1 MADKIKDIPAY
12 IKIEEGKTHVTLSRP
27 LEIDGA
33 KVKVLTM
40 REPTVDDQIAA
51 EKSGNDGNA
60 DKQYMA
66 NLCMVT
72 PDDIG
77 RLPLRDFKR
86 LQEAFGFFID

>member
-1 MADKIKDIPAY
+1 MTTKTPDY
-12 IKIEEGKTHVTLSRP
+12 IKLSDGKAEVTLSRQ

-33 KVKVLTM
+33 KINVLTM

-51 EKSGNDGNA
+51 EKMGVGGEAEKS
-60 DKQYMA
+60 YMA
-66 NLCMVT
+66 NLCMVS

>member
-1 MADKIKDIPAY
+1 MTKEKPDY
-12 IKIEEGKTHVTLSRP
+12 IKLSEGKAEVTLSRP

-33 KVKVLTM
+33 KVHVLTM

-51 EKSGNDGNA
+51 EKMGTGGEA
-60 DKQYMA
+60 DRAYMA

>member
-1 MADKIKDIPAY
+1 MANKVETPEY
-12 IKIEEGKTHVTLSRP
+12 IKLGDGKAEVTLSRP
-27 LEIDGA
+27 LDIDGA

-40 REPTVDDQIAA
+40 REPTVDDQLAA
-51 EKSGNDGNA
+51 EKNGSDGNA

-86 LQEAFGFFID
+86 LQVAFSFFID

>member
-1 MADKIKDIPAY
+1 MAKQQTPDY
-12 IKIEEGKTHVTLSRP
+12 IKLRDGSAEITLSRP
-27 LEIDGA
+27 LEIEGA
-33 KVKVLTM
+33 KVNVLTM

-51 EKSGNDGNA
+51 EKNGTDGMA
-60 DKQYMA
+60 DKKYMA

-86 LQEAFGFFID
+86 LQVAFGFFID

>member
-1 MADKIKDIPAY
+1 MATKNQNVPEY
-12 IKIEEGKTHVTLSRP
+12 IKLVEGAAQVTLSRP

-33 KVKVLTM
+33 KVKVLSM
-40 REPTVDDQIAA
+40 REPTVDDQLVA
-51 EKSGNDGNA
+51 EKYGNGGEA
-60 DKQYMA
+60 DKMYMA
-66 NLCMVT
+66 NLCQVA

>member
-1 MADKIKDIPAY
+1 MAKKSTPDY
-12 IKIEEGKTHVTLSRP
+12 INLLDGKADVTLSRP

-33 KVKVLTM
+33 KVNVLTM

-51 EKSGNDGNA
+51 EAGGSDGVA
-60 DKQYMA
+60 DKKYMA

-72 PDDIG
+72 PSDIG

-86 LQEAFGFFID
+86 LQVAFGFFLD